1 MPVINQKG
9 GAHFMAPTFGI
20 VDPINLS
27 SIDESRTEA
36 QIVQVSLLPKCSLRG
51 SHCEVAFRF
60 SPLED
65 VGGDF
70 ADFFLLPNGHV
81 GIYLG
86 DVVGK
91 GLTAAMY
98 AALVM
103 GTMRGT
109 NKTGEDPSAVLA
121 LLNKRLLVR
130 PVPDRY
136 SCTLYADYDPHTHQ
150 LAFSNAGAPYPL
162 LSSQA
167 GCCSI
172 GEGGI
177 PSGLFPDIAYD
188 TYRVK
193 LEPGDAVL
201 FSTDGIHELRNTL
214 GEDLGWNMLGEFWK
228 QSRRKSADEALDHLF
243 ESIRPYAGEGQRSD
257 DITAIALKITG

>member
-1 MPVINQKG
+1 MRDAA
-9 GAHFMAPTFGI
+9 GAGVLTR
-20 VDPINLS
+20 S
-27 SIDESRTEA
+27 SSVEDESRSEA
-36 QIVQVSLLPKCSLRG
+36 RSVQMSLLPKCSLLG
-51 SHCEVAFRF
+51 LNFEVAFRF
-60 SPLED
+60 SPLEN

-81 GIYLG
+81 GIYVG

-103 GTMRGT
+103 GTLRGT
-109 NKTGEDPSAVLA
+109 NKTGEDPASVLA
-121 LLNKRLLVR
+121 LVNKRLLVR

-136 SCTLYADYDPHTHQ
+136 SCTLYADYDPETRQ
-150 LAFSNAGAPYPL
+150 LAFSNAGEPFPL

-177 PSGLFPDIAYD
+177 PSGLFPGVAYD
-188 TYRVK
+188 TYRIK
-193 LEPGDAVL
+193 LETGDAVL
-201 FSTDGIHELRNTL
+201 FSTDGLHELRNAKN
-214 GEDLGWNMLGEFWK
+214 EDLSWNMLGEFWK
-228 QSRRKSADEALDHLF
+228 HARHKSADEALDHLF
-243 ESIRPYAGEGQRSD
+243 ESIHPYAADGRRQD
-257 DITAIALKITG
+257 DITAVALKITG